1 MLESLTVVLTVAPT
15 VVLLVCVYVIDRQR
29 VMETEYLNAA
39 IKYIEQTT
47 KLVRLQIEAVRAA
60 ETCLDSETV
69 EELRQAVWKAEST

>member
-47 KLVRLQIEAVRAA
+47 KLVRLQIEVVRAA

>member
-47 KLVRLQIEAVRAA
+47 KLVRLQIEVVRAA

-69 EELRQAVWKAEST
+69 EELRQAVWKAKST